1 MMLSDKPELY
11 KMGESTDFRGSLEYY
26 NDLSISH
33 FKRFYIV
40 SNPTKGT
47 VRAWHGHKIEAK
59 LIKVLEGEF
68 IVSLAKIDDWSK
80 PSKNI
85 EIIEY
90 KIDSNSDIIYV
101 PPGYANGAMNTVSNS
116 KIMYFSSLVLE
127 DSVNDDY
134 RYESKYWDPW
144 SKFSPEIYEW
154 Y

>member
-1 MMLSDKPELY
+1 MLSDKPELY

-90 KIDSNSDIIYV
+90 NINSNSDIIYV

-116 KIMYFSSLVLE
+116 KIMYFSSLELE
-127 DSVNDDY
+127 DSVKDDY

-144 SKFSPEIYEW
+144 SKFSPEIYE
-154 Y
+154 

>member
-80 PSKNI
+80 PSKDI

-116 KIMYFSSLVLE
+116 KIMYFSSL
-127 DSVNDDY
+127 
-134 RYESKYWDPW
+134 DPW
-144 SKFSPEIYEW
+144 SKFSPEIYE
-154 Y
+154 

>member
-11 KMGESTDFRGSLEYY
+11 KMGESTDFRGTLEYY

-80 PSKNI
+80 PSKDI

-116 KIMYFSSLVLE
+116 KIMYFSSLELE
-127 DSVNDDY
+127 DSVKDDY

-144 SKFSPEIYEW
+144 SKFSPEIYE
-154 Y
+154 